1 MTIGILNYGMG
12 NLSSIKNALDFLG
25 EKNKIVDDYKD
36 IKKFD
41 GLILPGVGAYP
52 EAVKNLK
59 KKNFI
64 SELDE
69 FVFNKKKNILGICL
83 GMQLILSTSTEKT
96 FTDGLNYIKGDVKFL
111 NFKNISVPHVG
122 WSQINILKRNSLLK
136 KIDKESYFYFDHSY
150 YFYDN
155 LKKNID
161 AELNYGR
168 KISAIISKDNI
179 FGVQF
184 HPEKSQ
190 TSGLTLLNN
199 FVEL

>member
-1 MTIGILNYGMG
+1 
-12 NLSSIKNALDFLG
+12 
-25 EKNKIVDDYKD
+25 
-36 IKKFD
+36 
-41 GLILPGVGAYP
+41 
-52 EAVKNLK
+52 
-59 KKNFI
+59 
-64 SELDE
+64 
-69 FVFNKKKNILGICL
+69 
-83 GMQLILSTSTEKT
+83 MQLILSTSTEKT

-136 KIDKESYFYFDHSY
+136 KIDKEDYFYFDHSY

-199 FVEL
+199 FVKL